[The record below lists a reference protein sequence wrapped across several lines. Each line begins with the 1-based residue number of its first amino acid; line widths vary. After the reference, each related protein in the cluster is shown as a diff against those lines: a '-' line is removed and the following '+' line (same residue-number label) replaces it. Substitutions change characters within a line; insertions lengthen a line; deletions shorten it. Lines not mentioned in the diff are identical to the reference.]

1 MFQNVLNDYEQENYY
16 EIDEEKSQIKNIIK
30 KLFGKQNLIIYIIS
44 FMISTI
50 GFGNGI
56 NPFAIAIFAAVCS
69 NDIPIGVVYILSL
82 IGTGIGFGKEGL
94 LTYFLTSVVFMLLIS
109 MFKVKVDEITDNK
122 KFTKHICFAAA
133 ITKIAS
139 LFFGKILIYD
149 ILMTAIFVMSV
160 GIFYKIFEA
169 AIRVIKDFGIKKA
182 FSIEE
187 ILSCSLLFAIAVAG
201 FKDITIFAYSL
212 KNILSILIV
221 LILGWQNGVLVG
233 GTSGIT
239 IGLVLGLIGGGD
251 VVQIA
256 SYAISGMIAGLLNK
270 LGKIGVIVGFI
281 LGNAILTYVANGD
294 TNSIIRFQEILIA
307 AIGLLAVPK
316 KIKINVEDLFE
327 KDKYLPVT
335 EDNKLQENEDTIY
348 KLNNVTEV
356 IKEVAQGYKEV
367 AATVVEKENI
377 NNICYEQ
384 FENELYK
391 NMEDFED
398 NILYDYLN
406 DENIIKRIYEEID
419 KKEYINKTDLINI
432 LEEFNN
438 YIITPE
444 DETTKSKVNEDIE
457 KILRA
462 ISLAYRVSKINS
474 VYDKKIRQSK
484 ENMGNQLEGI
494 SKAISSIVDNLSQD
508 IKDEEHKNQE
518 EKIAELLNKKD
529 IDVNNIKINKRKDG
543 KTEIDLYTEV
553 CESNKIEE
561 CKCERIEKILNKQLD
576 EKISLCN
583 EACNKIN
590 GEKICK
596 LKYVSADKYSIQIGI
611 AKTTKHDSIISGD
624 SNLNVKLEDGKRLI
638 AISDGMGSGPKARQ
652 SSNIAIRLLKR
663 LLLSGFD
670 KETSVDLINS
680 SICLNSKDET
690 YATLDIAIV
699 DLFKGNIEFIK
710 NGACPTYVKNKKNVD
725 IVKTIS
731 LPTGILENIELDVF
745 DRDIEDGDI
754 LVMCSD
760 GIIESN
766 TEYENKE
773 LWLKYLLENIETENA
788 QKISDLVLQEAID
801 NCVGQA
807 KDDMTVMVM
816 KINKK

>member
-56 NPFAIAIFAAVCS
+56 NPFAIAILAAVCS

-94 LTYFLTSVVFMLLIS
+94 LTYFLTSVIFMLLIS

-518 EKIAELLNKKD
+518 EKIVELLNKKD

-788 QKISDLVLQEAID
+788 QKIADLVLQEAID

>member
-1 MFQNVLNDYEQENYY
+1 
-16 EIDEEKSQIKNIIK
+16 
-30 KLFGKQNLIIYIIS
+30 
-44 FMISTI
+44 
-50 GFGNGI
+50 
-56 NPFAIAIFAAVCS
+56 
-69 NDIPIGVVYILSL
+69 
-82 IGTGIGFGKEGL
+82 
-94 LTYFLTSVVFMLLIS
+94 
-109 MFKVKVDEITDNK
+109 
-122 KFTKHICFAAA
+122 
-133 ITKIAS
+133 
-139 LFFGKILIYD
+139 
-149 ILMTAIFVMSV
+149 
-160 GIFYKIFEA
+160 
-169 AIRVIKDFGIKKA
+169 
-182 FSIEE
+182 
-187 ILSCSLLFAIAVAG
+187 
-201 FKDITIFAYSL
+201 
-212 KNILSILIV
+212 
-221 LILGWQNGVLVG
+221 
-233 GTSGIT
+233 
-239 IGLVLGLIGGGD
+239 
-251 VVQIA
+251 
-256 SYAISGMIAGLLNK
+256 
-270 LGKIGVIVGFI
+270 
-281 LGNAILTYVANGD
+281 
-294 TNSIIRFQEILIA
+294 
-307 AIGLLAVPK
+307 
-316 KIKINVEDLFE
+316 
-327 KDKYLPVT
+327 
-335 EDNKLQENEDTIY
+335 
-348 KLNNVTEV
+348 
-356 IKEVAQGYKEV
+356 
-367 AATVVEKENI
+367 
-377 NNICYEQ
+377 
-384 FENELYK
+384 
-391 NMEDFED
+391 MEDFED

-419 KKEYINKTDLINI
+419 KKEYINKTDLINR

-773 LWLKYLLENIETENA
+773 LWLKYILENIETENA
-788 QKISDLVLQEAID
+788 QKIADLVLQEAID